1 MSPDRVIRCY
11 ELDRREPCSRQIA
24 GDGDTTSQGI
34 ARACSREIS
43 LFELTSLESVSSPP
57 ISLEEN
63 PMFASIVS
71 KITTAVRSSVRA
83 VGAATNKSPWLVSAA
98 ILAVF
103 FVL

>member
-1 MSPDRVIRCY
+1 
-11 ELDRREPCSRQIA
+11 
-24 GDGDTTSQGI
+24 
-34 ARACSREIS
+34 
-43 LFELTSLESVSSPP
+43 
-57 ISLEEN
+57 
-63 PMFASIVS
+63 MFASIVS